1 MNQHEL
7 PPEYCTGH
15 APKDYCTRSG
25 WAAPTWVITRLIR
38 SVVQHSGLMRCP
50 MHVMVWYGLPYKI
63 MVCQTDMCYTQ
74 YVLHYVLHPV
84 CVTLCVTPSMCYTM
98 CYTQWYDIGCH
109 AVPDG
114 YVLHPGQSI
123 FLMIHITALQ
133 SAAWEGRP
141 HTYKYTNTS
150 TNVYKYRYKYI
161 AYTKI

>member
-1 MNQHEL
+1 MHHKTIAPGVDEQL
-7 PPEYCTGH
+7 PRESSP
-15 APKDYCTRSG
+15 DWSG
-25 WAAPTWVITRLIR
+25 RLYNTLVLWGVPCMLWYDTVCHIR
-38 SVVQHSGLMRCP
+38 SWCARRTCVTLSMC
-50 MHVMVWYGLPYKI
+50 YI
-63 MVCQTDMCYTQ
+63 MCYTQ

-84 CVTLCVTPSMCYTM
+84 CVTLCVTPSMCYTI